1 MTITSTTLITPQ
13 IISFPDPI
21 TLQNGSTLPSY
32 QLIIETYGELNAS
45 KSNATTTD
53 PSDHFPRRQS
63 SLNCCTVHIT
73 NITNSPAAKSK

>member
-1 MTITSTTLITPQ
+1 MIFRLPLAHQAHSNHSPTPSSTA
-13 IISFPDPI
+13 
-21 TLQNGSTLPSY
+21 
-32 QLIIETYGELNAS
+32 NAS

-73 NITNSPAAKSK
+73 NITNITNSPAAKSK